1 MRCSH
6 VIKSCRGR
14 VLACTCVRMGMPG
27 AAPFQVHLA
36 LAAYGFRASA
46 FIPTRIGTQLRKAWS
61 AANHEHRR
69 MEITA
74 PVVMVEALL
83 QVIRVARGAHASSS

>member
-1 MRCSH
+1 MRRPR
-6 VIKSCRGR
+6 VIESCCVR

-27 AAPFQVHLA
+27 GAPCQVHLA
-36 LAAYGFRASA
+36 LAAYGFRTSA
-46 FIPTRIGTQLRKAWS
+46 FIPTRIGTQLSKAWS
-61 AANHEHRR
+61 TTDHDHRR

-83 QVIRVARGAHASSS
+83 QVIRVARGANASSS